1 MCLSLWLQATA
12 AKEAMATGGPKWM
25 VYCMGESV
33 FLDDLGVP
41 PFYIH
46 IYTVCIYIYMEYMCI
61 CVYPISTYS
70 VYVYTPYIY
79 TYIYTLYIDVHVA
92 ILYKIKLM
100 PTPRLPWLGIVKNT
114 RHVSDLAD
122 GLSWGLP
129 HYIYI
134 YRRVV
139 AVQYIHAYICIHIHT
154 LWIQV
159 PSEALGYNFGG

>member
-1 MCLSLWLQATA
+1 MGLSLWLQATA

-46 IYTVCIYIYMEYMCI
+46 IYTVCIYIWSI
-61 CVYPISTYS
+61 C
-70 VYVYTPYIY
+70 VYVYTPYQHTVYMCIPHIHIYIY

-134 YRRVV
+134 QTCSCCTVYT
-139 AVQYIHAYICIHIHT
+139 CIHMHT
-154 LWIQV
+154 YTHPMD
-159 PSEALGYNFGG
+159 PSTFWGFGI